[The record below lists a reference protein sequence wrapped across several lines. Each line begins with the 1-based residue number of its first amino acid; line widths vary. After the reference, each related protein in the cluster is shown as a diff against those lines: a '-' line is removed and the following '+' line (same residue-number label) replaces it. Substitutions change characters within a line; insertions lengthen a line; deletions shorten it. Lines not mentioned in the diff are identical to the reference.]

1 MDEQRAHP
9 VAATPGGMRSRP
21 WLLIRLRRPRCDIPH
36 VVPRTSDKLSESPE
50 MAQSRRELED
60 QRRHER
66 QRKLGQPLD
75 ENVCHDNEDNCG
87 NENMNVAASIS
98 TDLRHCL
105 R

>member
-1 MDEQRAHP
+1 
-9 VAATPGGMRSRP
+9 
-21 WLLIRLRRPRCDIPH
+21 
-36 VVPRTSDKLSESPE
+36 